1 MLNSVNIHYGQ
12 TDYIN
17 VCNYIIK
24 NKQNC
29 LVYMD
34 PPYYNTFN
42 DYSINGFNTDVFIK
56 YLQQIQQQNIPIII
70 SNSLSFVEYYKYKT
84 NTDINYKLIYILN
97 KINNNKD
104 KRQEVLIIINN

>member
-1 MLNSVNIHYGQ
+1 
-12 TDYIN
+12 
-17 VCNYIIK
+17 
-24 NKQNC
+24 
-29 LVYMD
+29 MD